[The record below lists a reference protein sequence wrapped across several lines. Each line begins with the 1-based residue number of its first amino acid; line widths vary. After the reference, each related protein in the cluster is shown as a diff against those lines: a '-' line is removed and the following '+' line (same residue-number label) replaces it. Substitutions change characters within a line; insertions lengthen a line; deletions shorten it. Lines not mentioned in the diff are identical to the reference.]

1 MRDSKLHIDGTDFD
15 KLIDMHN
22 AEYVE
27 EVQEI
32 DEVREHFKCDGW
44 EEIRYKTGPGL
55 MEQIKESST
64 THYYTAY
71 TNEKMLGVFDS
82 LMAST
87 TVCVGKSDSVMAAG
101 LALMAHKE
109 SK

>member
-1 MRDSKLHIDGTDFD
+1 
-15 KLIDMHN
+15 
-22 AEYVE
+22 
-27 EVQEI
+27 
-32 DEVREHFKCDGW
+32 
-44 EEIRYKTGPGL
+44 